1 VRSDLRTW
9 ALLAPLLGWLVLD
22 AAAERITDAVVI
34 MITVPP
40 VLAAAVHAIRARIGG
55 GGGRG

>member
-1 VRSDLRTW
+1 V
-9 ALLAPLLGWLVLD
+9 
-22 AAAERITDAVVI
+22 
-34 MITVPP
+34 ITVPP